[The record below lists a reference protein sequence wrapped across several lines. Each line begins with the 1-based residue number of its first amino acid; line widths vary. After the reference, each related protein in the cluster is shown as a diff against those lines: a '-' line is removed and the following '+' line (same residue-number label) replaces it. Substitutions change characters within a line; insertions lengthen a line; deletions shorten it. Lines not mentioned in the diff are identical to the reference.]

1 MTRAAAILAALF
13 VVGATVP
20 APAHH
25 SYTSFWHT
33 DREMEITGVV
43 KEVKLVNPHSEI
55 TVDVAGGPQAGTW
68 YITSRATGSA
78 LRRGGWTPDTLP
90 AGTVVKVAGYPPRK
104 EGSRALAAG
113 TITLPDGKK
122 LSFGGDPGGIPQ
134 G

>member
-55 TVDVAGGPQAGTW
+55 TVDVSGGPQAGTW

-78 LRRGGWTPDTLP
+78 LRRGGWTPETLP
-90 AGTVVKVAGYPPRK
+90 VGTVVKVSGYPPRK

-113 TITLPDGKK
+113 TIVLPDGKK
-122 LSFGGDPGGIPQ
+122 LSFGGDGGIPQ